1 MSGYACYLER
11 PVLLWQHEIAP
22 CPAEKKKST
31 GQGAATKMARVQVGA
46 FPLRTIRS
54 QIVLSWI
61 CMAADP
67 TGTLMQASGMPTS
80 PTSVDGGTHDNAVH
94 TLLFV
99 F

>member
-22 CPAEKKKST
+22 CPAEKKK
-31 GQGAATKMARVQVGA
+31 AQVKVLLQKW
-46 FPLRTIRS
+46 PEYRHWSTIRS

-67 TGTLMQASGMPTS
+67 AGTLMQASGMPTS